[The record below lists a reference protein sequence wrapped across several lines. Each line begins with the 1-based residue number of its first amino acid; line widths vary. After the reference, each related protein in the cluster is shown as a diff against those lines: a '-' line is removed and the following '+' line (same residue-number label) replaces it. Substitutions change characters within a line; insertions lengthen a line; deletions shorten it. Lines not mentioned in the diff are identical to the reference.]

1 MMKECVVL
9 NGKVINIGPWD
20 DMDGTNPMPEGAVI
34 EEREVAQDADGGWYV
49 VGVERPET
57 PSQKITRLESELAAT
72 REETL
77 TAYEAIAE
85 LYEMMI
91 AGGGT
96 A

>member
-1 MMKECVVL
+1 M
-9 NGKVINIGPWD
+9 
-20 DMDGTNPMPEGAVI
+20 
-34 EEREVAQDADGGWYV
+34 

-72 REETL
+72 RGEIL
-77 TAYEAIAE
+77 TAYEVIAE
-85 LYEMMI
+85 LYERMI